1 MLPRSPIV
9 FPRLLLCVFTV
20 ASISRAQESPLA
32 RVAEVRALS
41 TEAVAQ
47 RPAVRVRAVVTFVIS
62 HPAPERPA
70 VTNFTVQEDGTGIW
84 VNLERG
90 RRDEIWAGDETVIAD
105 LREGAEVEIEGVLAQ
120 GGLAPNILPRSVR
133 VLGEKPLPPARVV
146 ALDRLMSGAE
156 IAQRVI
162 VSGVVQRCELYNL
175 RWWMRV
181 ETPVGHL
188 FVEAADGVVLN
199 PLALVD
205 AEVQVEGLAASVFN
219 WRRDFAR
226 PRLRISRAENVVVTR
241 PPPPDPFAAEKVSV
255 KSLAGFS
262 AEGRLLHRRRIE
274 GNVTYY
280 EPGSVLYLQEG
291 GRAVRVGAGNV
302 EPLQVGDRVEATGF
316 IDISGT
322 VAGLSGALFRK
333 AGEGA
338 PIEPVATTLAE
349 VQSAAIPVK
358 SGQPSTAPE
367 YDGLLVKVT
376 GRVLSGQSS
385 TPGGG
390 LRLVLDCDGT
400 ETTASLAGGL
410 READAV
416 TLDAQPMG
424 TMVRA
429 SGVAILRYAPSDL
442 VAEFSTPTRLD
453 LLLRDGRDIAVIQAA
468 PWWTVRRALIALG
481 LVLLVAIAALAW
493 SVALRRTVQTQ
504 TAVIRDQLSRETLL
518 QERSRMARELHDT
531 VEQELMGLSL
541 QLEAASDTLPGAPD
555 AAQRTLHVG
564 QALLKHTR
572 AEVRRSIWDL
582 RVPEF
587 EQRDLETAL
596 RETLSPLSSPGGPEI
611 SVEVAGTARRMPG
624 AVEVHLLRI
633 VTEAVTNAVKHAG
646 ARRIVAGVEFAGDAL
661 TVRIRDDGRGFD
673 SALAMKLSGG
683 HFGLLGMNERAQ
695 RIGGTLD
702 LRTAPGIGTE
712 IVVRVPFENEKTPA

>member
-1 MLPRSPIV
+1 M
-9 FPRLLLCVFTV
+9 
-20 ASISRAQESPLA
+20 

-41 TEAVAQ
+41 PEAVAQ

-70 VTNFTVQEDGTGIW
+70 VTNFTVQEEATGIW
-84 VNLERG
+84 VDLERA
-90 RRDEIWAGDETVIAD
+90 RRDAIWTGEEAAIAS
-105 LREGAEVEIEGVLAQ
+105 LREGTEVEIEGVLAP

-133 VLGEKPLPPARVV
+133 VLGEKPLPQARVV

-162 VSGVVQRCELYNL
+162 VSGVVQRCELFNL

-188 FVEAADGVVLN
+188 FVEAMDGVVLN

-262 AEGRLLHRRRIE
+262 ATGRLLHRRRIE
-274 GNVTYY
+274 GNVTHY
-280 EPGSVLYLQEG
+280 EPGALLYVQEG
-291 GRAVRVGAGNV
+291 GRAVRVGTSSSA
-302 EPLQVGDRVEATGF
+302 PLQVGDRVEVTGF
-316 IDISGT
+316 IDISAT

-333 AGEGA
+333 TGAGS
-338 PIEPVATTLAE
+338 PIEPVPTTLAE
-349 VQSAAIPVK
+349 VQGAVAPRK
-358 SGQPSTAPE
+358 SGEPFTVPE
-367 YDGLLVKVT
+367 YDGLLVAVT
-376 GRVLSGQSS
+376 GRVLSAQSNA
-385 TPGGG
+385 PGGP

-400 ETTASLAGGL
+400 ETTASLAGG
-410 READAV
+410 
-416 TLDAQPMG
+416 TLETPPPG

-429 SGVAILRYAPSDL
+429 NGVAILRYAPSDL

-453 LLLRDGRDIAVIQAA
+453 LLLRDRNDLAVIQAA
-468 PWWTVRRALIALG
+468 PWWTVQRALVALG
-481 LVLLVAIAALAW
+481 VILLVAVAALGW
-493 SVALRRTVQTQ
+493 SVALRRKVQAQ
-504 TAVIRDQLSRETLL
+504 TAIIRDQFSRETLL
-518 QERSRMARELHDT
+518 QERTRMARELHDT

-541 QLEAASDTLPGAPD
+541 QLEAAGDTLPDSPAT
-555 AAQRTLHVG
+555 AQRALHTG

-596 RETLSPLSSPGGPEI
+596 RETLGPLSSPGGPEI
-611 SVEVAGTARRMPG
+611 SVKVAGTARRMPG
-624 AVEVHLLRI
+624 ATEVHLLRI
-633 VTEAVTNAVKHAG
+633 ATEAVTNAVKHAG

-661 TVRIRDDGRGFD
+661 TVRIHDDGRGFD
-673 SALAMKLSGG
+673 SAAAMKLSSG

-702 LRTAPGIGTE
+702 LHTAPGSGTE
-712 IVVRVPFENEKTPA
+712 IVVRVPFETEKTPA

>member
-1 MLPRSPIV
+1 MTRSR
-9 FPRLLLCVFTV
+9 FSRFARLLLCLFQV
-20 ASISRAQESPLA
+20 ASVSRAEESPLA
-32 RVAEVRALS
+32 QVAEVRALS
-41 TEAVAQ
+41 PEAEAQ

-62 HPAPERPA
+62 HPEDGRAE

-84 VNLERG
+84 VNLEWARG
-90 RRDEIWAGDETVIAD
+90 DEIWAGDESVIVA

-133 VLGEKPLPPARVV
+133 VLGAKPLPQARVV

-188 FVEAADGVVLN
+188 FVEAMDGVVLN
-199 PLALVD
+199 PVALVD

-262 AEGRLLHRRRIE
+262 ATGRLLHRRRIE
-274 GNVTYY
+274 GTVTYY
-280 EPGSVLYLQEG
+280 EPGSLLYVQDG
-291 GRAVRVGAGNV
+291 GRAVRVGTSSSA
-302 EPLQVGDRVEATGF
+302 PLQVGDRVEVTGF
-316 IDISGT
+316 IDITGT
-322 VAGLSGALFRK
+322 VAGLSGALFRQTG
-333 AGEGA
+333 AGV
-338 PIEPVATTLAE
+338 PIEPVPTTLAD
-349 VQSAAIPVK
+349 VQAAIAPKK
-358 SGQPSTAPE
+358 SGEPFTVPE

-376 GRVLSGQSS
+376 GRVLNAQSS
-385 TPGGG
+385 VPGGP

-400 ETTASLAGGL
+400 ETTASLAGG
-410 READAV
+410 
-416 TLDAQPMG
+416 TLETPPAG

-453 LLLRDGRDIAVIQAA
+453 LLLRDGRDLAVIQAA
-468 PWWTVRRALIALG
+468 PWWTVRRALIGLG
-481 LVLLVAIAALAW
+481 AMLFVAVAAVAW

-504 TAVIRDQLSRETLL
+504 TAVIREQLSRETLL
-518 QERSRMARELHDT
+518 QERTRMARELHDT

-541 QLEAASDTLPGAPD
+541 QLEAAGDTLPDSPA
-555 AAQRTLHVG
+555 AAQRALHTG

-572 AEVRRSIWDL
+572 VEVRRSIWDL

-633 VTEAVTNAVKHAG
+633 VTEAVTNAVKHAA

-661 TVRIRDDGRGFD
+661 TVRIRDDGLGFD
-673 SALAMKLSGG
+673 SAMAMKISGG

-702 LRTAPGIGTE
+702 LRTAPGSGTE
-712 IVVRVPFENEKTPA
+712 IVVRVPFETQTTPA

>member
-1 MLPRSPIV
+1 LVASLLCFLITVALSSAREA
-9 FPRLLLCVFTV
+9 PRL
-20 ASISRAQESPLA
+20 
-32 RVAEVRALS
+32 RVAEARALS
-41 TEAVAQ
+41 AEAVAQ
-47 RPAVRVRAVVTFVIS
+47 RPTVRVRAVVTFVIS
-62 HPAPERPA
+62 HPAPERPV
-70 VTNFTVQEDGTGIW
+70 VTNFTVQEEETGIW
-84 VNLERG
+84 VDLSRA
-90 RRDEIWAGDETVIAD
+90 RRDGIWAGDEEAIAA
-105 LREGAEVEIEGVLAQ
+105 LREGTEVEVEGVLAQ
-120 GGLAPNILPRSVR
+120 GGLAPNIIPRTVR

-162 VSGVVQRCELYNL
+162 VIGVVQRCELFNY

-188 FVEAADGVVLN
+188 FVEAMDGVVLK
-199 PLALVD
+199 PSALVD
-205 AEVQVEGLAASVFN
+205 GEVQVEGLAASVFN

-262 AEGRLLHRRRIE
+262 ATGRLLHRRRIE
-274 GNVTYY
+274 GSVTYF
-280 EPGSVLYLQEG
+280 EPGSLLYVQDG
-291 GRAVRVGAGNV
+291 GRAVRVGTSSTAS
-302 EPLQVGDRVEATGF
+302 LRVGDRIEATGF
-316 IDISGT
+316 IDISGM

-333 AGEGA
+333 TGEG
-338 PIEPVATTLAE
+338 PPVKPVRTTIAE
-349 VQSAAIPVK
+349 VQSAVMPMK
-358 SGQPSTAPE
+358 SGRPSTVRE
-367 YDGLLVKVT
+367 FDGLLVHVT
-376 GRVLSGQSS
+376 GRVLSVQSS
-385 TPGGG
+385 RPGGP

-400 ETTASLAGGL
+400 ETTASLARG
-410 READAV
+410 EIDAPP
-416 TLDAQPMG
+416 AG
-424 TMVRA
+424 TMVGVN
-429 SGVAILRYAPSDL
+429 GVAVLRYAPSEL
-442 VAEFSTPTRLD
+442 VAEFSKPTRLD
-453 LLLRDGRDIAVIQAA
+453 LLLRDGSDITVIQAA
-468 PWWTVRRALIALG
+468 PWWTVRRAFIALG
-481 LVLLVAIAALAW
+481 LVLLVAVATLAW
-493 SVALRRTVQTQ
+493 SVSLRRTVRVQTS
-504 TAVIRDQLSRETLL
+504 VICDQLSRETLL
-518 QERSRMARELHDT
+518 HERTRMARELHDT

-541 QLEAASDTLPGAPD
+541 QLEAAGDVLPDSPGT
-555 AAQRTLHVG
+555 AQRALLTG

-596 RETLSPLSSPGGPEI
+596 RETLVPLSTPGGPEI
-611 SVEVAGTARRMPG
+611 SVEVEGSARRMPG

-646 ARRIVAGVEFAGDAL
+646 ARRIVAGVKFASDAL

-673 SALAMKLSGG
+673 SARAMKLSSG

-702 LRTAPGIGTE
+702 LRTAPGSGTE
-712 IVVRVPFENEKTPA
+712 IVVRVTAEIEWTPT